1 MLKGKKPNTLNLR
14 KFINKYQHNIY
25 MLKEEFPNTL
35 IFEIILIITLLLYML
50 KGKKPNTLIFEIIL
64 IITLLLYMLKEE
76 FPNTLKKKHTTLSYR
91 YILVRN
97 LQGV

>member
-35 IFEIILIITLLLYML
+35 IFEIILITTLLLYML
-50 KGKKPNTLIFEIIL
+50 KGKKPNTLNLRNYINNHSTTIYVKRRISKHFE
-64 IITLLLYMLKEE
+64 
-76 FPNTLKKKHTTLSYR
+76 KKTHNSV
-91 YILVRN
+91 ISI
-97 LQGV
+97 

>member
-50 KGKKPNTLIFEIIL
+50 K
-64 IITLLLYMLKEE
+64 EE
-76 FPNTLKKKHTTLSYR
+76 FPNTLKKKTHNSVYR

>member
-50 KGKKPNTLIFEIIL
+50 K
-64 IITLLLYMLKEE
+64 EE
-76 FPNTLKKKHTTLSYR
+76 FPNTLKKNTQLCHIDIYWYEICR
-91 YILVRN
+91 EYNV
-97 LQGV
+97 

>member
-50 KGKKPNTLIFEIIL
+50 K
-64 IITLLLYMLKEE
+64 EE

-91 YILVRN
+91 YRLVRN